1 MNREALYHCSKSNY
15 AFPYTTTDIR
25 IRFRTAKDDV
35 NEVRLFYGVK
45 FDWANK
51 TYRIMDKIGSDEY
64 FDYYQYNIKQDDIR
78 LGYYFE
84 VITDDEDIFY
94 TEAGILDT
102 FDDNRA
108 HCLFFQYPS
117 AHYVDLPHKPSWFSD
132 AIFYQIFVERFDNGN
147 PEISPNDIVPWDS
160 DPTPKSFYGGD
171 LEGIR
176 KHLSYLQELGINAI
190 YLTPI
195 FESISNHKYDT
206 IDYMEIDAH
215 FGDKE
220 TFRKL
225 VNEAHEKGIR
235 IILDAVFNHCSEKF
249 APFMDV
255 LEHGEKS
262 KYKDWFRIYEFPVS
276 QTKPNYEMFANVPY
290 MPRFNTAN
298 KEVQEY
304 LFDVVRYWTTE
315 FQIDGWRLDV
325 ADEPDHCFWREFR
338 KAVKDMD
345 QDLVIIGEVWH
356 DSMPWLLGDQF
367 DTVMNYPVM
376 HQAINYFAKGDI
388 DAKAFSEVLTMQLM
402 KYPDLINEMMF
413 NLLDSHDTERFLFM
427 SKENKQNLMNAA
439 AFIFGY
445 LGSPCIYYGTEIG
458 LTGGYDPGCRKGF
471 NWNSNEWNY
480 DIHNWYKKL
489 IEIRKSEPALRY
501 GTISF
506 LSSKELFV
514 MKRSY
519 QDTEIYVVINQTNEE
534 QLLPTDIMQSNGVDL
549 LSNQSMD
556 CNKILPYTAYYFK
569 FSKGECV

>member
-15 AFPYTTTDIR
+15 AYPYDVTDIR

-35 NEVRLFYGVK
+35 NEVRLYYGVK

-51 TYRIMDKIGSDEY
+51 TYRIMTKVGSDEY
-64 FDYYQYNIKQDDIR
+64 FDYYQYNIKQEDVR

-84 VITDDEDIFY
+84 VIADEEDLYY
-94 TEAGILDT
+94 TEAGILDA

-117 AHYVDLPHKPSWFSD
+117 AHYVDIPHKPSWFSD
-132 AIFYQIFVERFDNGN
+132 AVFYQIFVERFANGN
-147 PEISPNDIVPWDS
+147 SKISPDNLVPWDS

-176 KHLSYLQELGINAI
+176 SNLSYLQDIGINAI

-220 TFRKL
+220 IFRRL
-225 VNEAHEKGIR
+225 VSEAHDKGIR
-235 IILDAVFNHCSEKF
+235 IILDAVFNHCSDQF
-249 APFMDV
+249 APFRDV
-255 LEHGEKS
+255 LEHGENS
-262 KYKDWFRIYEFPVS
+262 LYKDWFLIKEFPVS
-276 QTKPNYEMFANVPY
+276 QTEPNYEVFARVPY

-298 KEVQEY
+298 EEVKKY

-315 FQIDGWRLDV
+315 FHIDGWRLDV
-325 ADEPDHCFWREFR
+325 ADEPDHSFWREFR
-338 KAVKDMD
+338 NVVKEMD
-345 QDLVIIGEVWH
+345 NDLIIIGEVWH

-376 HQAINYFAKGDI
+376 HQAINFFAKGEI

-402 KYPDLINEMMF
+402 KYPDVINEMMF

-427 SKENKQNLMNAA
+427 CKGNKQNLMNAA

-471 NWNSNEWNY
+471 NWNKEEW
-480 DIHNWYKKL
+480 DQEIHSYYKRL
-489 IEIRKSEPALRY
+489 ISIRKSESALRY
-501 GTISF
+501 GEIAFQST
-506 LSSKELFV
+506 KELFV

-519 QDTEIYVVINQTNEE
+519 EESVIYVVINQTDTV
-534 QLLPTDIMQSNGVDL
+534 QLLPTDIMQSSYIDL

-556 CNKILPYTAYYFK
+556 CNEISPYTAHYFK
-569 FSKGECV
+569 ICKGE

>member
-15 AFPYTTTDIR
+15 AYPYDVTDIR

-35 NEVRLFYGVK
+35 NEVRLYYGVK

-51 TYRIMDKIGSDEY
+51 TYRIMTKVGSDEY
-64 FDYYQYNIKQDDIR
+64 FDYYQYNIKQEDVR

-84 VITDDEDIFY
+84 VIADEEDLYY
-94 TEAGILDT
+94 TEAGILDA

-117 AHYVDLPHKPSWFSD
+117 AHYVDIPHKPSWFSD
-132 AIFYQIFVERFDNGN
+132 AVFYQIFVERFANGN
-147 PEISPNDIVPWDS
+147 SDISPDNLVPWDS

-176 KHLSYLQELGINAI
+176 SNLSYLQDIGINAI

-220 TFRKL
+220 IFRRL
-225 VNEAHEKGIR
+225 VSEAHDKGIR
-235 IILDAVFNHCSEKF
+235 IILDAVFNHCSDQF
-249 APFMDV
+249 APFRDV
-255 LEHGEKS
+255 LEHGENS
-262 KYKDWFRIYEFPVS
+262 IYKDWFLIKEFPVS
-276 QTKPNYEMFANVPY
+276 QTEPNYEVFARVPY

-298 KEVQEY
+298 EEVKKY

-315 FQIDGWRLDV
+315 FHIDGWRLDV
-325 ADEPDHCFWREFR
+325 ADEPDHSFWREFR
-338 KAVKDMD
+338 NVVKEMD
-345 QDLVIIGEVWH
+345 NNLIIIGEVWH

-376 HQAINYFAKGDI
+376 HQAINFFAKGEI

-402 KYPDLINEMMF
+402 KYPDVINEMMF

-427 SKENKQNLMNAA
+427 CKGNKQNLMNAA

-471 NWNSNEWNY
+471 NWNKEEW
-480 DIHNWYKKL
+480 DQEIHSYYKRL
-489 IEIRKSEPALRY
+489 ISIRKSESALRY
-501 GTISF
+501 GEIAFQST
-506 LSSKELFV
+506 KELFV

-519 QDTEIYVVINQTNEE
+519 EESVIYVVINQTDTV
-534 QLLPTDIMQSNGVDL
+534 QLLPTDIMQSSYIDL

-556 CNKILPYTAYYFK
+556 CNEISPYTAHYFK
-569 FSKGECV
+569 ICKGE

>member
-15 AFPYTTTDIR
+15 AYPYDVTDIR

-35 NEVRLFYGVK
+35 NEVRLYYGVK

-51 TYRIMDKIGSDEY
+51 TYRIMTKVGSDEY
-64 FDYYQYNIKQDDIR
+64 FDYYQYNIKQEDVR

-84 VITDDEDIFY
+84 VIADEEDLFY
-94 TEAGILDT
+94 TEAGILDA

-117 AHYVDLPHKPSWFSD
+117 AHYVDIPHKPSWFSD
-132 AIFYQIFVERFDNGN
+132 AVFYQIFVERFANGN
-147 PEISPNDIVPWDS
+147 SDISPDNLVPWDS

-176 KHLSYLQELGINAI
+176 SNLSYLQDIGINAI

-220 TFRKL
+220 TFRRL
-225 VNEAHEKGIR
+225 VSEAHDKGIR
-235 IILDAVFNHCSEKF
+235 IILDAVFNHCSDQF
-249 APFMDV
+249 APFRDV
-255 LEHGEKS
+255 LEHGENS
-262 KYKDWFRIYEFPVS
+262 IYKDWFLIKEFPVS
-276 QTKPNYEMFANVPY
+276 QTEPNYEVFARVPY

-298 KEVQEY
+298 EEVKKY

-315 FQIDGWRLDV
+315 FHIDGWRLDV
-325 ADEPDHCFWREFR
+325 ADEPDHSFWREFR
-338 KAVKDMD
+338 NVVKDMD
-345 QDLVIIGEVWH
+345 NDLIIIGEVWH

-376 HQAINYFAKGDI
+376 HQAINFFAKGEI

-402 KYPDLINEMMF
+402 KYPDVINEMMF

-427 SKENKQNLMNAA
+427 CKGNKQNLMNAA

-471 NWNSNEWNY
+471 NWNKEEW
-480 DIHNWYKKL
+480 DQEIHSYYKRL
-489 IEIRKSEPALRY
+489 ISIRKSESALRY
-501 GTISF
+501 GEIAFQST
-506 LSSKELFV
+506 KELFV

-519 QDTEIYVVINQTNEE
+519 EESVIYVVINQTDTV
-534 QLLPTDIMQSNGVDL
+534 QLLPTDIMQSSYIDL

-556 CNKILPYTAYYFK
+556 CNEISPYTAHYFK
-569 FSKGECV
+569 ICKGE

>member
-15 AFPYTTTDIR
+15 AYPYDVTDIR

-35 NEVRLFYGVK
+35 NEVRLYYGVK

-51 TYRIMDKIGSDEY
+51 TYRIMTKVGSDEY
-64 FDYYQYNIKQDDIR
+64 FDYYQYNIKQEDVR

-84 VITDDEDIFY
+84 VIADEEDLYY
-94 TEAGILDT
+94 TEAGILDA

-117 AHYVDLPHKPSWFSD
+117 AHYVDIPHKPSWFSD
-132 AIFYQIFVERFDNGN
+132 AVFYQIFVERFANGN
-147 PEISPNDIVPWDS
+147 PEISPDNLVPWDS

-176 KHLSYLQELGINAI
+176 SNLSYLQDIGINAI

-220 TFRKL
+220 TFRRL
-225 VNEAHEKGIR
+225 VSEAHDKGIR
-235 IILDAVFNHCSEKF
+235 IILDAVFNHCSDQF
-249 APFMDV
+249 APFRDV
-255 LEHGEKS
+255 LEHGENS
-262 KYKDWFRIYEFPVS
+262 LYKDWFLIKEFPVS
-276 QTKPNYEMFANVPY
+276 QTEPNYEVFARVPY

-298 KEVQEY
+298 EEVKKY

-315 FQIDGWRLDV
+315 FHIDGWRLDV
-325 ADEPDHCFWREFR
+325 ADEPDHSFWREFR
-338 KAVKDMD
+338 NVVKEMD
-345 QDLVIIGEVWH
+345 NNLIIIGEVWH

-376 HQAINYFAKGDI
+376 HQAINFFAKGEI

-402 KYPDLINEMMF
+402 KYPDVINEMMF

-427 SKENKQNLMNAA
+427 CKGNKQNLMNAA

-471 NWNSNEWNY
+471 NWNKEEW
-480 DIHNWYKKL
+480 DQEIHSYYKRL
-489 IEIRKSEPALRY
+489 ISIRKSESALRY
-501 GTISF
+501 GEIAFQST
-506 LSSKELFV
+506 KELFV

-519 QDTEIYVVINQTNEE
+519 EESVIYVVINQTDTV
-534 QLLPTDIMQSNGVDL
+534 QLLPTDIMQSSYIDL

-556 CNKILPYTAYYFK
+556 CNEISPYTAHYFK
-569 FSKGECV
+569 ICKGE

>member
-15 AFPYTTTDIR
+15 AYPYEVTDIR

-35 NEVRLFYGVK
+35 NEVRLYYGVK

-51 TYRIMDKIGSDEY
+51 TYRSMTKIGSDEY
-64 FDYYQYNIKQDDIR
+64 FDYYQHNIRQEDIR

-84 VITDDEDIFY
+84 VIAGEEDIFY
-94 TEAGILDT
+94 TEAGILDA

-117 AHYVDLPHKPSWFSD
+117 AHYVDIPHKPSWFSD
-132 AIFYQIFVERFDNGN
+132 AVFYQIFVERFANGN
-147 PEISPNDIVPWDS
+147 PEISPNGIVPWDS
-160 DPTPKSFYGGD
+160 IPTPKSFYGGD

-176 KHLSYLQELGINAI
+176 SHLSYLQDLGINAI

-235 IILDAVFNHCSEKF
+235 IILDAVFNHCSDQF
-249 APFMDV
+249 APFKDV
-255 LEHGEKS
+255 LKHGENS
-262 KYKDWFRIYEFPVS
+262 IYKDWFRIKEFPVS
-276 QTKPNYEMFANVPY
+276 QTEPNYEMFASVPY

-298 KEVQEY
+298 KEVQKY

-315 FQIDGWRLDV
+315 FHIDGWRLDV

-338 KAVKDMD
+338 KVVKELDN
-345 QDLVIIGEVWH
+345 DLLIIGEVWH

-376 HQAINYFAKGDI
+376 HQAINFFARGDI

-427 SKENKQNLMNAA
+427 CKENKQNLMNAA

-445 LGSPCIYYGTEIG
+445 IGSPCIYYGTEIG

-471 NWNSNEWNY
+471 NWNTEEW
-480 DIHNWYKKL
+480 DHEIHNYYKRL
-489 IEIRKSEPALRY
+489 IYIRKNESALRF
-501 GTISF
+501 GKIAFEST
-506 LSSKELFV
+506 KELFV

-519 QDTEIYVVINQTNEE
+519 EETEIYVVINQTDIV
-534 QLLPTDIMQSNGVDL
+534 QLLPTDIMQSKYIDL

-556 CNKILPYTAYYFK
+556 CNEILPYMAHYFK
-569 FSKGECV
+569 ISKGE

>member
-15 AFPYTTTDIR
+15 AYPYNLTDIR

-35 NEVRLFYGVK
+35 DEVRLYYGVK

-51 TYRIMDKIGSDEY
+51 TYRIMTKIGSDEY
-64 FDYYQYNIKQDDIR
+64 FDYYQYNIEQEDIR

-84 VITDDEDIFY
+84 VIAGKEDIYY
-94 TEAGILDT
+94 TEAGILDV

-117 AHYVDLPHKPSWFSD
+117 AHYVDIPHKPSWFSD
-132 AIFYQIFVERFDNGN
+132 AVFYQIFVERFDNGK
-147 PEISPNDIVPWDS
+147 PENSPDGIVPWDS

-176 KHLSYLQELGINAI
+176 KHLSYLQDLGINAI

-206 IDYMEIDAH
+206 IDYMEIDTH

-220 TFRKL
+220 TFRRL
-225 VNEAHEKGIR
+225 VKEAHDKGIR
-235 IILDAVFNHCSEKF
+235 IILDAVFNHCSDRF
-249 APFMDV
+249 APFRDV
-255 LEHGEKS
+255 MEHGESS
-262 KYKDWFRIYEFPVS
+262 KYKDWFRIKDFPVS
-276 QTKPNYEMFANVPY
+276 QTELNYEVFANVPY

-298 KEVQEY
+298 KEVKEY

-315 FQIDGWRLDV
+315 FHIDGWRLDV

-338 KAVKDMD
+338 NVVKEMD
-345 QDLVIIGEVWH
+345 NDLIIIGEVWH

-367 DTVMNYPVM
+367 DTVMNYPIM
-376 HQAINYFAKGDI
+376 HQAINFFAKGDI
-388 DAKAFSEVLTMQLM
+388 DARTFSEVITMQLM
-402 KYPDLINEMMF
+402 KYPDVINEMMF

-427 SKENKQNLMNAA
+427 CKENKQNLMNAA

-471 NWNSNEWNY
+471 NWNTKEW
-480 DIHNWYKKL
+480 DHELHNFYKKL
-489 IEIRKSEPALRY
+489 IYIRKSEKALRY
-501 GTISF
+501 GMITFEST
-506 LSSKELFV
+506 KELFV

-519 QDTEIYVVINQTNEE
+519 EEIDIYVVINQTDKV
-534 QLLPTDIMQSNGVDL
+534 QLLPSDIIQSSCIDL
-549 LSNQSMD
+549 LANQSLD
-556 CNKILPYTAYYFK
+556 CNEISPYTAHYFK
-569 FSKGECV
+569 ICKGE

>member
-1 MNREALYHCSKSNY
+1 MNREALYHCPKSNY
-15 AFPYTTTDIR
+15 AYPYEVTDIR

-35 NEVRLFYGVK
+35 NEVRLYYGVK
-45 FDWANK
+45 FDWENK
-51 TYRIMDKIGSDEY
+51 TYRSMTKIGSDEY
-64 FDYYQYNIKQDDIR
+64 FDYYQHNIRQEDIR

-84 VITDDEDIFY
+84 IIADEEDIFY
-94 TEAGILDT
+94 TEAGILDA

-117 AHYVDLPHKPSWFSD
+117 AHYVDIPHKPGWFSD
-132 AIFYQIFVERFDNGN
+132 AVFYQIFVDRFANGN
-147 PEISPNDIVPWDS
+147 PEISPNGIVPWDS
-160 DPTPKSFYGGD
+160 IPTPKSFYGGD

-176 KHLSYLQELGINAI
+176 SHLSYLQDLGINAI

-235 IILDAVFNHCSEKF
+235 IILDAVFNHCSDQF
-249 APFMDV
+249 APFKDV
-255 LEHGEKS
+255 LEHGENS
-262 KYKDWFRIYEFPVS
+262 IYKDWFRIMEFPVS
-276 QTKPNYEMFANVPY
+276 QTEPNYEMFASVPY

-298 KEVQEY
+298 KEVQKY
-304 LFDVVRYWTTE
+304 LFDVVCYWTTE
-315 FQIDGWRLDV
+315 FHIDGWRLDV

-338 KAVKDMD
+338 KVVKELDN
-345 QDLVIIGEVWH
+345 DLIIIGEVWH

-376 HQAINYFAKGDI
+376 HQAINFFARGDI

-427 SKENKQNLMNAA
+427 CKENKQNLMNAA

-445 LGSPCIYYGTEIG
+445 IGSPCIYYGTEIG

-471 NWNSNEWNY
+471 NWNTDEW
-480 DIHNWYKKL
+480 DHEIHNYYKRL
-489 IEIRKSEPALRY
+489 ITIRKNESALRY
-501 GTISF
+501 GKVAFEST
-506 LSSKELFV
+506 KDLFV

-519 QDTEIYVVINQTNEE
+519 EEIEIYVVINQTDTV
-534 QLLPTDIMQSNGVDL
+534 QLLPTDIMQSQYIDL
-549 LSNQSMD
+549 LSNQSID
-556 CNKILPYTAYYFK
+556 CNEILPYTAHYFK
-569 FSKGECV
+569 ICKGE

>member
-51 TYRIMDKIGSDEY
+51 TYHTMNKICSDEY
-64 FDYYQYNIKQDDIR
+64 FDYYQYNIKQEDIR

-84 VITDDEDIFY
+84 VITDEEDIFY
-94 TEAGILDT
+94 TEAGILDA

-117 AHYVDLPHKPSWFSD
+117 AHYIDIPHKPSWFSD
-132 AIFYQIFVERFDNGN
+132 AIFYQIFVERFANGN
-147 PEISPNDIVPWDS
+147 PDISPEGLVPWNS

-176 KHLSYLQELGINAI
+176 KHLSYLEELGINAI

-249 APFMDV
+249 APFVDV
-255 LEHGEKS
+255 LKNGEKS
-262 KYKDWFRIYEFPVS
+262 KYKDWFRIKELPINQS
-276 QTKPNYEMFANVPY
+276 EPNYEMFANVPY
-290 MPRFNTAN
+290 MPRFNTTN

-315 FQIDGWRLDV
+315 FHIDGWRLDV

-338 KAVKDMD
+338 KVVKEMD

-356 DSMPWLLGDQF
+356 DSMPWLQGDQF
-367 DTVMNYPVM
+367 DTVMNYPIM

-388 DAKAFSEVLTMQLM
+388 DAKAFSDVITMQLM
-402 KYPDLINEMMF
+402 KYPDMINEMMF

-427 SKENKQNLMNAA
+427 CKENKQNLMNAA

-445 LGSPCIYYGTEIG
+445 LGSPCVYYGTEIG
-458 LTGGYDPGCRKGF
+458 ITGGYDPGCRKGF
-471 NWNSNEWNY
+471 NWNEKEWDH

-489 IEIRKSEPALRY
+489 IQIRKSESALRY

-506 LSSKELFV
+506 MSTEELFI
-514 MKRSY
+514 MKRSFKGT
-519 QDTEIYVVINQTNEE
+519 DIYVVINQTDEV
-534 QLLPTDIMQSNGVDL
+534 QLLPTDILQSNCIDL
-549 LSNQSMD
+549 LSDLSMD
-556 CNKILPYTAYYFK
+556 CTKILPYTAHYFK
-569 FSKGECV
+569 LSKGE

>member
-51 TYRIMDKIGSDEY
+51 TYRKMKKIGSDDY
-64 FDYYQYNIKQDDIR
+64 FDYYQYNIKQEDIR

-84 VITDDEDIFY
+84 VITDEEDIFY
-94 TEAGILDT
+94 TEAGILDA

-132 AIFYQIFVERFDNGN
+132 AIFYQIFVERFANGN
-147 PEISPNDIVPWDS
+147 PDISPENLVPWDS

-195 FESISNHKYDT
+195 FESVSNHKYDT

-249 APFMDV
+249 APFVDV

-262 KYKDWFRIYEFPVS
+262 KYKDWFRIKEFPVNQS
-276 QTKPNYEMFANVPY
+276 EPNYEVFANVPY

-304 LFDVVRYWTTE
+304 LFDVVKYWTKE
-315 FQIDGWRLDV
+315 FHIDGWRLDV

-338 KAVKDMD
+338 KVVKEMD

-356 DSMPWLLGDQF
+356 DSMPWLQGDQF
-367 DTVMNYPVM
+367 DTVMNYPIM

-388 DAKAFSEVLTMQLM
+388 DAKAFSDVLTMQLM
-402 KYPDLINEMMF
+402 KYPDMINEMMF

-427 SKENKQNLMNAA
+427 CKENKQNLMNAA

-471 NWNSNEWNY
+471 NWNTKEWDQ

-489 IEIRKSEPALRY
+489 IQIRKSEPALRY
-501 GTISF
+501 GKISF
-506 LSSKELFV
+506 MSTKELFI
-514 MKRSY
+514 MKRSFE
-519 QDTEIYVVINQTNEE
+519 DTDIYVVINQTDKVL
-534 QLLPTDIMQSNGVDL
+534 LLPTDIIQSNCIDL
-549 LSNQSMD
+549 LSDQSMD
-556 CNKILPYTAYYFK
+556 CNKILPYTAHYIK
-569 FSKGECV
+569 LSKGE

>member
-15 AFPYTTTDIR
+15 AYPYNVTDIR

-35 NEVRLFYGVK
+35 NEVRLYYGVK

-51 TYRIMDKIGSDEY
+51 TYRIMTKVGSDEY
-64 FDYYQYNIKQDDIR
+64 FDYYQYNIKQEDVR

-84 VITDDEDIFY
+84 VIADEEDLYY
-94 TEAGILDT
+94 TEAGILDA

-117 AHYVDLPHKPSWFSD
+117 AHYVDIPHKPSWFSD
-132 AIFYQIFVERFDNGN
+132 AVFYQIFVERFANGN
-147 PEISPNDIVPWDS
+147 SDISPDNLVPWDS

-176 KHLSYLQELGINAI
+176 SNLSYLQDIGINAI

-220 TFRKL
+220 IFRRL
-225 VNEAHEKGIR
+225 VSEAHDKGIR
-235 IILDAVFNHCSEKF
+235 IILDAVFNHCSDQF
-249 APFMDV
+249 APFRDV
-255 LEHGEKS
+255 LEHGENS
-262 KYKDWFRIYEFPVS
+262 IYKDWFLIKEFPVS
-276 QTKPNYEMFANVPY
+276 QTEPNYEVFARVPY

-298 KEVQEY
+298 EEVKKY

-315 FQIDGWRLDV
+315 FHIDGWRLDV

-338 KAVKDMD
+338 KVVKE
-345 QDLVIIGEVWH
+345 QDNDLIIIGEVWH

-376 HQAINYFAKGDI
+376 HQAINFFAKGEI

-402 KYPDLINEMMF
+402 KYPDVINEMMF

-427 SKENKQNLMNAA
+427 CKGNKQNLMNAA

-471 NWNSNEWNY
+471 NWNKEEW
-480 DIHNWYKKL
+480 DQEIHSYYKRL
-489 IEIRKSEPALRY
+489 ISIRKSESALRY
-501 GTISF
+501 GEIAFQST
-506 LSSKELFV
+506 KELFV

-519 QDTEIYVVINQTNEE
+519 EESVIYVVINQTDTV
-534 QLLPTDIMQSNGVDL
+534 QLLPTDIMQSSYIDL

-556 CNKILPYTAYYFK
+556 CNEISPYTAHYFK
-569 FSKGECV
+569 ICKGE

>member
-35 NEVRLFYGVK
+35 NEVRLYYGVK

-51 TYRIMDKIGSDEY
+51 TYRKMTKIGSDEY
-64 FDYYQYNIKQDDIR
+64 FDYYQHNIQQEDIR

-84 VITDDEDIFY
+84 VITDEEDIFY
-94 TEAGILDT
+94 TEVGILDA

-117 AHYVDLPHKPSWFSD
+117 AHYVDLPRKPSWFSD
-132 AIFYQIFVERFDNGN
+132 AIFYQIFVERFANGN
-147 PEISPNDIVPWDS
+147 PDISPKDVVTWDS

-176 KHLSYLQELGINAI
+176 QNLAYLQELGINAI

-215 FGDKE
+215 FGDKD

-225 VNEAHEKGIR
+225 VDEAHEKGIR
-235 IILDAVFNHCSEKF
+235 IILDAVFNHCSEQF
-249 APFMDV
+249 APFQDV
-255 LEHGEKS
+255 LEHGESS
-262 KYKDWFRIYEFPVS
+262 KYKDWFRIKEFPVN
-276 QTKPNYEMFANVPY
+276 QIEPNYEMFASVPY

-298 KEVQEY
+298 RNVQNY
-304 LFDVVRYWTTE
+304 LFDIVRYWTTE
-315 FQIDGWRLDV
+315 FHIDGWRLDV

-338 KAVKDMD
+338 KVVKDLD

-356 DSMPWLLGDQF
+356 DSMPWLQGDQF
-367 DTVMNYPVM
+367 DTVMNYPIM
-376 HQAINYFAKGDI
+376 HQAINFFAKGDI
-388 DAKAFSEVLTMQLM
+388 DAREFSEVLTMQLM
-402 KYPDLINEMMF
+402 KYPDMINEMMF

-427 SKENKQNLMNAA
+427 CKENKNNLMNAA

-471 NWNSNEWNY
+471 NWNTKEW
-480 DIHNWYKKL
+480 DHELHNWYKKL
-489 IEIRKSEPALRY
+489 IQIRKTESALRN
-501 GTISF
+501 GSISF
-506 LSSKELFV
+506 KSTKELFI
-514 MKRSY
+514 MKRS
-519 QDTEIYVVINQTNEE
+519 DEASDIYIVINQTDKV
-534 QLLPTDIMQSNGVDL
+534 QCIPTDIIQTYCIDL
-549 LSNQSMD
+549 LSDQSEV
-556 CNKILPYTAYYFK
+556 CNEVRPYGAHYFK
-569 FSKGECV
+569 ISKGE

>member
-15 AFPYTTTDIR
+15 AYPYKETDIR

-35 NEVRLFYGVK
+35 ETVKLYYGVK

-51 TYRIMDKIGSDEY
+51 THRLMEKIGSDEY
-64 FDYYQYNIKQDDIR
+64 FAYYQYNIKQEDIR

-84 VITDDEDIFY
+84 VITGEERLFY
-94 TEAGILDT
+94 TEAGILDD
-102 FDDNRA
+102 FDDARA

-117 AHYVDLPHKPSWFSD
+117 AHYVDIPRKPSWYSD
-132 AIFYQIFVERFDNGN
+132 AIFYQIFVERFANGN
-147 PEISPNDIVPWDS
+147 PDISPKEIVPWEA

-176 KHLSYLQELGINAI
+176 KHLSYVQELGINAI

-206 IDYMEIDAH
+206 IDYMEIDKH

-220 TFRKL
+220 TFHKL
-225 VNEAHEKGIR
+225 VDEAHEKGIR
-235 IILDAVFNHCSEKF
+235 IILDAVFNHCSEQF
-249 APFMDV
+249 APFQDV
-255 LEHGEKS
+255 LKHGEHS
-262 KYKDWFRIYEFPVS
+262 KYKDWFRIKEFPVN
-276 QTKPNYEMFANVPY
+276 QEEPNYEMFASVSY

-298 KEVQEY
+298 KKVQEY

-315 FQIDGWRLDV
+315 FHIDGWRLDV

-338 KAVKDMD
+338 KVVKELDD
-345 QDLVIIGEVWH
+345 DLVIIGEVWH

-367 DTVMNYPVM
+367 DTVMNYPIM
-376 HQAINYFAKGDI
+376 HQAINYFAKGTI
-388 DAKAFSEVLTMQLM
+388 TANAFSEMLTMQLM

-427 SKENKQNLMNAA
+427 CKENKQNLMNAA
-439 AFIFGY
+439 AFQFGY
-445 LGSPCIYYGTEIG
+445 LGSPCVYYGTEIG

-471 NWNSNEWNY
+471 NWNTDEW
-480 DIHNWYKKL
+480 DLDLHNWYKKL
-489 IEIRKSEPALRY
+489 IDIRKNEKALRY
-501 GTISF
+501 GVVAFESTDD
-506 LSSKELFV
+506 LFV

-519 QDTEIYVVINQTNEE
+519 EGSDIYVVINQTKEVQQLPEDMMKNEF
-534 QLLPTDIMQSNGVDL
+534 VDL
-549 LSNQSMD
+549 LSNQSV
-556 CNKILPYTAYYFK
+556 CSNNILPYTAQYIK
-569 FSKGECV
+569 IK